1 MKLCKARRRREERE
15 DQKYFVAGSGTTREG
30 VGRFI
35 KAAVC

>member
-1 MKLCKARRRREERE
+1 MQGKMKKGRERE